1 MAVAKGNKTA
11 KEDKITCTMCTRSL
25 STMNFWESE
34 SIVNKNGK
42 LHICSDCINELFDLF
57 YRENRGYGNDFVVD
71 GNSIVFD
78 KTTEDITKEVCRY
91 IDLSFNYD
99 AYYAWEKHVTKNK
112 EESGTRKI
120 NKVFGIYKSKLSS
133 TAKQN
138 GISGTTYK
146 FSDNPDKILKEEE
159 NRKQKIKNEIGL
171 NKKNKSS
178 SCELTELDNKN
189 KEDVIRMV
197 GYDPFEYEPDNN
209 SKKQL
214 YNKLVD
220 FLDESTLED
229 SFKLPIVIEI
239 VTSLNQID
247 SLNQAISVVTSDIK
261 GLIENKADIKS
272 LVDSKN
278 KMYTSI
284 LSMAKDNG
292 ISVNHNNSK
301 SKGGGS
307 LSGTIKKLQEL
318 GFEEVDINLFDIET
332 ENGIKQVA
340 DISNKSILEQLMFD
354 ENDFSEMINEQREKI
369 TKYLNRIESL
379 EEEIRILKKTFE
391 NKGVIK

>member
-1 MAVAKGNKTA
+1 MAIAKSNKTT
-11 KEDKITCTMCTRSL
+11 KENKTTCTMCTRAL
-25 STMNFWESE
+25 SPMNFWESE

-57 YRENRGYGNDFVVD
+57 YRENRGYGNDFIVD

-159 NRKQKIKNEIGL
+159 NRKQKIKNEIGSS
-171 NKKNKSS
+171 KKNKSS
-178 SCELTELDNKN
+178 CEITELDIKN

-197 GYDPFEYEPDNN
+197 GYDPFEYEPESNN
-209 SKKQL
+209 KKQL

-220 FLDESTLED
+220 FLDDSTLED

-247 SLNQAISVVTSDIK
+247 SLNQAISMITSDIK
-261 GLIENKADIKS
+261 GLVENKADVKS
-272 LVDSKN
+272 LVESKN
-278 KMYTSI
+278 KMYSSI

-301 SKGGGS
+301 SKGAGT
-307 LSGTIKKLQEL
+307 LSGIIKKLQEL
-318 GFEEVDINLFDIET
+318 GFEESDINLFDIET
-332 ENGIKQVA
+332 IGGIKQVA
-340 DISNKSILEQLMFD
+340 DISNASIISQLLLD
-354 ENDFSEMINEQREKI
+354 ENDYTEMIIEQREMLVKLTENLEI
-369 TKYLNRIESL
+369 TQEENRK
-379 EEEIRILKKTFE
+379 LKVKLASMV
-391 NKGVIK
+391 GG